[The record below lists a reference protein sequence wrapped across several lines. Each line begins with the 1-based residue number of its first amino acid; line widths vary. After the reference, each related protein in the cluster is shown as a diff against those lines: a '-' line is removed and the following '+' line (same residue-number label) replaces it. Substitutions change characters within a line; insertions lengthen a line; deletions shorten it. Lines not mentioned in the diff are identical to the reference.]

1 MTREDW
7 HLFLLSWQPKWLA
20 NLPTPLREGLAG
32 LLLLPALL
40 WIPIAPLLSLA
51 GFLVVSG
58 VYEYSLTG
66 PKVSDTL
73 WRGIGAGLVYVGWT
87 LCQ

>member
-1 MTREDW
+1 MTRDEL
-7 HLFLLSWQPKWLA
+7 HRLLLSWQPKWFQRWYY
-20 NLPTPLREGLAG
+20 PIREMLAG
-32 LLLLPALL
+32 LFLLPALL
-40 WIPIAPLLSLA
+40 WIPIAPILSLA

-73 WRGIGAGLVYVGWT
+73 WRGVGAGLVYVGWT
-87 LCQ
+87 LST